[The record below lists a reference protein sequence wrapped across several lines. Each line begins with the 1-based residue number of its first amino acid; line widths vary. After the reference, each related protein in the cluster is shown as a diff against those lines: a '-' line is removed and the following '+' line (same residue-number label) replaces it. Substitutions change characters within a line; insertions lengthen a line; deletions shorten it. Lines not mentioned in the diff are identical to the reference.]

1 MAQPYSTKKA
11 VPTVKVVALVSADKG
26 KKMVYCIG
34 DPIPTDVDGNPY
46 FRNVQVGTVGDHEHW
61 RLIETN
67 PQYRAEN
74 GIMELE
80 TLLEP
85 AHYQPPETP
94 ESQGKP
100 PKLVYHGR
108 MRDLKDEL
116 DQTKAQ
122 VLHLQKKLSER
133 KPRQEPSGF

>member
-1 MAQPYSTKKA
+1 MKTRAQVYNEQHG
-11 VPTVKVVALVSADKG
+11 VKVDTDSQGKSHAELEYPHYHALQ
-26 KKMVYCIG
+26 I
-34 DPIPTDVDGNPY
+34 NPS
-46 FRNVQVGTVGDHEHW
+46 
-61 RLIETN
+61 
-67 PQYRAEN
+67 YRVECA
-74 GIMELE
+74 IMELE

-85 AHYQPPETP
+85 AHYQEPDAP